1 MISMISFSTKR
12 KKYALK
18 GVRIMQKNRIRTCN
32 FSMRLSE
39 LDAAVL
45 DAKKDEYNMSRSEY
59 LRNLILFAPTCERP
73 RYSSDYVDALVRDI
87 DRVGR
92 QLNEV
97 AHNVNSRKTITE
109 ADVKILTEQFIEL
122 LAVYDTYIRDK
133 VDSV

>member
-1 MISMISFSTKR
+1 
-12 KKYALK
+12 
-18 GVRIMQKNRIRTCN
+18 MQKNRIRTCN